1 MDCNVSC
8 LDYIVF
14 CLDFFCHSLCLYHLD
29 SVYDLWDFWTSW
41 DLGCRMV
48 SEDVWDDLDLLDLFF
63 YLDFASWD

>member
-1 MDCNVSC
+1 M
-8 LDYIVF
+8 
-14 CLDFFCHSLCLYHLD
+14 D

-48 SEDVWDDLDLLDLFF
+48 SEDVLDVLDLLDLFF